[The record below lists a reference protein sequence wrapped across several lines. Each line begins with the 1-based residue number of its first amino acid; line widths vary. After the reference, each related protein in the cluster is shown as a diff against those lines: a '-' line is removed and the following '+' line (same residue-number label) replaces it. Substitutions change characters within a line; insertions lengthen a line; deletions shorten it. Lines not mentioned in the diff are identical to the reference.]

1 MPCPLSKAYVRKGC
15 CDCDGNRVPWK
26 HIKCSEP
33 DWVDAE
39 GNIHC
44 TPSCPNNKR
53 PIFGDNF
60 ICGTDKSKVGQFVA
74 NKIMKSIMAM
84 RTNACEAEDEL
95 GIDDEDAEALLDW
108 CQALERNLMK

>member
-1 MPCPLSKAYVRKGC
+1 M
-15 CDCDGNRVPWK
+15 
-26 HIKCSEP
+26 
-33 DWVDAE
+33 
-39 GNIHC
+39 
-44 TPSCPNNKR
+44 
-53 PIFGDNF
+53 
-60 ICGTDKSKVGQFVA
+60 A